1 MIASKQRNSSCHE
14 RADPEPGAD
23 LHRVCTCEHL
33 CVRCTDRHS
42 RLPFSEWNQFSASLQ
57 HSQQGLSVC
66 WSSCLP
72 SDWGS
77 PGRQGVTL
85 CWAIQNIFGTQLF
98 RTGLLPP
105 LWLHT
110 GKPAFLGRKAT
121 AYLCSFTLLKCIYY
135 HCTIT
140 VLLLQYGKDS
150 NWKKNFALN
159 PSSAKNTKPK
169 IKIKQNDNNKNHKKK
184 PHQKNQ
190 KAERSNNC
198 PELPYLKLAWIIGEL
213 LSISFP
219 FLLRKHWNKRKLTHM
234 GVQLPCSSES
244 AQHPLR
250 NNIMAW
256 RSVQARAWNWH

>member
-1 MIASKQRNSSCHE
+1 MNVLSPSLVLICAGCAPVSISVYTALTETPGCLSVSETSSQ
-14 RADPEPGAD
+14 
-23 LHRVCTCEHL
+23 HL
-33 CVRCTDRHS
+33 CSTHS
-42 RLPFSEWNQFSASLQ
+42 RACQCAGAAASPQ
-57 HSQQGLSVC
+57 TEAAQV
-66 WSSCLP
+66 
-72 SDWGS
+72 
-77 PGRQGVTL
+77 GRVWH
-85 CWAIQNIFGTQLF
+85 CAIQNILGTQLF

-105 LWLHT
+105 LWLYT

-121 AYLCSFTLLKCIYY
+121 AYLGYLCSFTLLKCIYY

-140 VLLLQYGKDS
+140 VLLLQYGKES
-150 NWKKNFALN
+150 NWKKSFALN

-198 PELPYLKLAWIIGEL
+198 PELPCLKLAWITGEL

-219 FLLRKHWNKRKLTHM
+219 FLLRKHWNKRKLSHM
-234 GVQLPCSSES
+234 GVQLLCSSES